1 MHVNRVVQIVAAIAL
16 SGLGDAVKVDPLPAP
31 TSITWGTSGPIAIS
45 GGLYLSGNQNNAIR
59 DAWKRAIWAITTLK
73 WVPQATQAPI
83 ATYDVFPT
91 APAKIKK
98 RSLSSVDLKI
108 ADASADLQHGVDESY
123 TLDITPSGISITSKT
138 TWGAIH
144 AFTTLQQ
151 IVISDGNGGL
161 IVEQPVSIKD
171 APLYPYR
178 GVMLDTG
185 RNFLS
190 LPKIKEQLDGMSLSK
205 LNVLHWHLDDDQ
217 SWPVQL
223 DAYPEMTKDAY
234 SAREQYSHSDIA
246 AVVQYARYRAIRVIP
261 EIDMPGHASSG
272 WKQID
277 PDIVACENSWW
288 SNDNWPLHTAV
299 EPNPGQFEI
308 LNDKVY
314 EVVGKVYD
322 EVTGLFP
329 DNFYHAGGDE
339 LQEGCYNLSTI
350 TQDWFAANTSRTYN
364 DLLQYWLDHALP
376 VFKKQDKKLIMW
388 EDVYTAAPHAND
400 VPKDISKCPQS
411 LKADFPQS

>member
-1 MHVNRVVQIVAAIAL
+1 MHFNHVLQIIAATAFSSLGLAVQVN
-16 SGLGDAVKVDPLPAP
+16 PLPAP
-31 TSITWGTSGPIAIS
+31 TSITWGTSGPIKIS
-45 GGLYLSGNQNNAIR
+45 EGLSLNGNQNNAIR
-59 DAWKRAIWAITTLK
+59 DAWRRASQAIVSLR
-73 WVPQATQAPI
+73 WVPQATEAPI
-83 ATYDVFPT
+83 PTFDTFPT
-91 APAKIKK
+91 TKLKK
-98 RSLSSVDLKI
+98 RSLSSVNLKI
-108 ADASADLQHGVDESY
+108 ADSNADLQHGVDESY
-123 TLDITPSGISITSKT
+123 TLDITPSSISITSKT

-151 IVISDGNGGL
+151 LVISDGRGGL

-178 GVMLDTG
+178 GILLDTG

-190 LPKIKEQLDGMSLSK
+190 LPKIKEQIDGMSLSK

-217 SWPVQL
+217 SWPVEVA
-223 DAYPEMTKDAY
+223 AYPEMTKDAY
-234 SAREQYSHSDIA
+234 SSREVYTHGNIQDVIS
-246 AVVQYARYRAIRVIP
+246 YARNRAVRVIP

-299 EPNPGQFEI
+299 EPNPGQLEI
-308 LNDKVY
+308 LNDKTY
-314 EVVGKVYD
+314 KVVEKVYD
-322 EVTGLFP
+322 EVSSLFP

-339 LQEGCYNLSTI
+339 LQTGCYNLSEI
-350 TQDWFAANTSRTYN
+350 TQDWFKANASRTYD

-376 VFKKQDKKLIMW
+376 IFKKQERRLIMW
-388 EDVYTAAPHAND
+388 EDIYLATPHANT
-400 VPKDISKCPQS
+400 VPKDISKY
-411 LKADFPQS
+411 F